1 MMHNSSCTSSG
12 ALTLPKLQP
21 SCSPEAS
28 EEGAELTR
36 WQRLRSLAQTK
47 SLLPSATLDKPIA
60 AFGGHHAINI
70 ASSPL
75 DLYARPAVPHHGLG
89 VGSRQPGQLA
99 SARARSLLQCQP
111 AGAVTD
117 SLDADLQV
125 EAVLRKAAGRAVCQ
139 AGLPRAPP
147 SHSKVL
153 ANLSPNSL
161 RNDQSEVEAPY
172 SLCLQSLS
180 LKRMLEFCFH
190 KPDSSSSKAVMAPVA
205 LCVLQGPMRLR
216 YPVLRDMK
224 NDMSSD
230 RKASKQPVHSK
241 GMRGSTSA
249 GNAASETKQ
258 HELGSGRQ
266 VPSSAAARQQRI
278 MQALSKLRLKRMS
291 EWFVAW
297 LGITREGRVHLK
309 GAGSMLKWR
318 KLLRIWKVLLLNR
331 CQQSSVAYER

>member
-1 MMHNSSCTSSG
+1 MMSNSSCTSSG
-12 ALTLPKLQP
+12 ARTLPKLQP

-47 SLLPSATLDKPIA
+47 SLLSSATLDKTIA
-60 AFGGHHAINI
+60 AFGGHDAIHI

-75 DLYARPAVPHHGLG
+75 DLYARPAVPHYGLG

-99 SARARSLLQCQP
+99 SARARSLLQSQP

-153 ANLSPNSL
+153 ATLSPDSL
-161 RNDQSEVEAPY
+161 RNDQSEVPY
-172 SLCLQSLS
+172 SLCLQSPS
-180 LKRMLEFCFH
+180 LKGMLQPCFH
-190 KPDSSSSKAVMAPVA
+190 KPDSSSSKAVLAPVA
-205 LCVLQGPMRLR
+205 LYVLQGPVRLR
-216 YPVLRDMK
+216 YPVLRDVK

-230 RKASKQPVHSK
+230 RKASKQHVHFK
-241 GMRGSTSA
+241 GIRGSTSA

-266 VPSSAAARQQRI
+266 IPSSAAARQQCI
-278 MQALSKLRLKRMS
+278 MQALSKQRLKRMS
-291 EWFVAW
+291 AWFMAW
-297 LGITREGRVHLK
+297 LGITREGQVHLK

-318 KLLRIWKVLLLNR
+318 KLLRIWKVLLLNLNR
-331 CQQSSVAYER
+331 

>member
-1 MMHNSSCTSSG
+1 MMNNSSCTSSG
-12 ALTLPKLQP
+12 PLTLPKLQP

-28 EEGAELTR
+28 EEGVELTR

-47 SLLPSATLDKPIA
+47 SLLPSATLDKTIA

-75 DLYARPAVPHHGLG
+75 DLYARPAVQHHGLD

-99 SARARSLLQCQP
+99 SARARSLLHCQP
-111 AGAVTD
+111 ADAVTD

-161 RNDQSEVEAPY
+161 RNDQSEVSY
-172 SLCLQSLS
+172 SLYLQSPL

-190 KPDSSSSKAVMAPVA
+190 KPDSSSSKAVMSPVV

-216 YPVLRDMK
+216 YPVLRDVK
-224 NDMSSD
+224 NDLSSD
-230 RKASKQPVHSK
+230 RTAPKQPVHSK
-241 GMRGSTSA
+241 GIYGPTSA

-266 VPSSAAARQQRI
+266 VPSSTAARQQRI
-278 MQALSKLRLKRMS
+278 MQALSKQRLKRMS
-291 EWFVAW
+291 AWFVAW
-297 LGITREGRVHLK
+297 LGVTREGQVHLK

-318 KLLRIWKVLLLNR
+318 KLLRIWKVLLLNLNSK
-331 CQQSSVAYER
+331 SSVVYER

>member
-1 MMHNSSCTSSG
+1 MVNNSSCTSSG
-12 ALTLPKLQP
+12 TLTLPKLQP

-47 SLLPSATLDKPIA
+47 SLLSSATLDKTIA
-60 AFGGHHAINI
+60 AFGGHDIIHI
-70 ASSPL
+70 ASSPV

-99 SARARSLLQCQP
+99 SARARSLLQCQD

-117 SLDADLQV
+117 SLDTDLQV

-139 AGLPRAPP
+139 AGLPRAPA

-161 RNDQSEVEAPY
+161 RNDQSEVPY
-172 SLCLQSLS
+172 SLCLQSPL
-180 LKRMLEFCFH
+180 LKRMLELCFH
-190 KPDSSSSKAVMAPVA
+190 QLDSSSSKAVIA
-205 LCVLQGPMRLR
+205 LRVLQGSVRLR
-216 YPVLRDMK
+216 YPVLRDVK

-241 GMRGSTSA
+241 GIRGSTSA
-249 GNAASETKQ
+249 GNAASDIKQ
-258 HELGSGRQ
+258 HERDRGRQ
-266 VPSSAAARQQRI
+266 VPSSAAARQQSI
-278 MQALSKLRLKRMS
+278 MQALSKQRLRQMS
-291 EWFVAW
+291 AWFAAW
-297 LGITREGRVHLK
+297 LGITREGQVHLK

-318 KLLRIWKVLLLNR
+318 KLLRIWKVLLLNLNR
-331 CQQSSVAYER
+331 

>member
-1 MMHNSSCTSSG
+1 MNNSSCTSSG

-47 SLLPSATLDKPIA
+47 SLLPSTTTGTAIA
-60 AFGGHHAINI
+60 AYGGHHAIHI

-75 DLYARPAVPHHGLG
+75 DLYARPAVPHHSLG

-125 EAVLRKAAGRAVCQ
+125 ETVLRKAAGRAVCQ

-153 ANLSPNSL
+153 AKVSPNSL
-161 RNDQSEVEAPY
+161 RNDQSEVSY
-172 SLCLQSLS
+172 SLCLQSLL
-180 LKRMLEFCFH
+180 LKRMLELGFH
-190 KPDSSSSKAVMAPVA
+190 TPNSTSSKAVMAL
-205 LCVLQGPMRLR
+205 LCVLQGPMKLR
-216 YPVLRDMK
+216 YPVLRDVK
-224 NDMSSD
+224 NDLSSD
-230 RKASKQPVHSK
+230 RTAPKQPVHSK
-241 GMRGSTSA
+241 GIYGSTSA
-249 GNAASETKQ
+249 GNAVSETKQ

-278 MQALSKLRLKRMS
+278 MQALSKQRVKRMS
-291 EWFVAW
+291 AWFVAW
-297 LGITREGRVHLK
+297 LGITREGQVHLK

-318 KLLRIWKVLLLNR
+318 KLLRMWKVLLLNLNK
-331 CQQSSVAYER
+331 